1 MVFFSDY
8 GGRRRSEDFSPTG
21 EEWAVTKANSLRL
34 KKHAHHNIKHHHLQP
49 QQPQSHHHVI
59 EAVAN
64 NSISNQNITNVD
76 SIEILPIFHK
86 LLEDKQRNSSDCAFK
101 SIEVNSSASRKN
113 RFHSARSCPDMS
125 VRCDIVEYL

>member
-1 MVFFSDY
+1 MVFFSSDY
-8 GGRRRSEDFSPTG
+8 GGRRHSEDFSPTD

-34 KKHAHHNIKHHHLQP
+34 KKHAHHNIKHLQP
-49 QQPQSHHHVI
+49 QQPQSHHVI

-101 SIEVNSSASRKN
+101 SIEVNSSTSRKN